1 MKYYVIAVITS
12 LSLIWS
18 ACGNGDHDQ
27 QDMDIEQEMAEAQ
40 QADGFST
47 PEDFRSELESA
58 LMVYLEVVDA
68 LVETNASDAAVYA
81 DEFGEALTE
90 IETGNLDQSAA
101 MFWEEYSDRI
111 EAHSSALQQHDDVE
125 DQRYEF
131 EYISEALIE
140 VVKSM
145 GPLDMTLYQQ
155 RCPMV
160 RDGEGDWLSSHE
172 EIRNPYHGDRMMN
185 CGSTVE
191 QI

>member
-1 MKYYVIAVITS
+1 MKNFAIVVITGF
-12 LSLIWS
+12 SLIWT
-18 ACGNGDHDQ
+18 ACGNGDHEH

-58 LMVYLEVVDA
+58 LTDYLEIVDA
-68 LVETNASDAAVYA
+68 LVEDNPTDAAA
-81 DEFGEALTE
+81 HANEFSEALAAM
-90 IETGNLDQSAA
+90 ETGNLDQSAA
-101 MFWEEYSDRI
+101 MFWDEYSDRI
-111 EAHSSALQQHDDVE
+111 ETHASALHQHDDVE

-160 RDGEGDWLSSHE
+160 RDGDADWLSNHE

-191 QI
+191 QL